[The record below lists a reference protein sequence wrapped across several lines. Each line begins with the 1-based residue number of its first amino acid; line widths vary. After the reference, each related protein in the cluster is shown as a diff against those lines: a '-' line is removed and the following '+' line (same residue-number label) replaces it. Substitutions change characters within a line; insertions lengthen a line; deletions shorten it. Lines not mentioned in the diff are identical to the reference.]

1 MMICRVMFVATA
13 IVVSSVPAAFCQEGL
28 ALMKVEAGARPAGMG
43 GAFVS
48 ITTDPNASFYNP
60 AAAFGAQKFDLSF
73 GHNEYWENIRL
84 ETGYFMANLSPRVSV
99 HGGIRFGAVDKLES
113 RLIPSSEPD
122 AFFSAYD
129 ASFKG
134 GFTYQPYDRLAL
146 GAAMGW
152 FVEKIDIYRGSAFNV
167 DLGALYRLADSINLG
182 ASVTNLGSSLSLA
195 LSGQQGTRDISLPTT
210 YRVGASY
217 QYEYA
222 LGSIDGVIVDDKFHL
237 HVGAEANLHEYVA
250 VRAGYMFN
258 YDTKNFTAGA
268 SFRRRNI
275 TVDYAFVPYTDN
287 LGTSHLFNL
296 TFAL

>member
-1 MMICRVMFVATA
+1 MMIRRVLFVAIA
-13 IVVSSVPAAFCQEGL
+13 LVASFVPLVSAQEGL
-28 ALMKVEAGARPAGMG
+28 ALMKVETGARPAGMA

-48 ITTDPNASFYNP
+48 ITSDPNASFYNP
-60 AAAFGAQKFDLSF
+60 AAAAWAEKFNLSF

-99 HGGIRFGAVDKLES
+99 HGGIRFGAVDNLES
-113 RLIPSSEPD
+113 RLVPSSEPD
-122 AFFSAYD
+122 AIFSAYD

-134 GFTYQPYDRLAL
+134 GLTYRLDDRLAF

-152 FVEKIDIYRGSAFNV
+152 FIEKIDIYRGSAFNV
-167 DLGALYRLADSINLG
+167 DLGALYRLTDSINLG

-217 QYEYA
+217 QYRYV
-222 LGSIDGVIVDDKFHL
+222 LGSIDGVIVDDEFHL
-237 HVGAEANLHEYVA
+237 HVGAEADLHEYVA

-258 YDTKNFTAGA
+258 YDSKNFTAGA
-268 SFRRRNI
+268 SFKRRNI
-275 TVDYAFVPYTDN
+275 TVDYAFVPYTNN